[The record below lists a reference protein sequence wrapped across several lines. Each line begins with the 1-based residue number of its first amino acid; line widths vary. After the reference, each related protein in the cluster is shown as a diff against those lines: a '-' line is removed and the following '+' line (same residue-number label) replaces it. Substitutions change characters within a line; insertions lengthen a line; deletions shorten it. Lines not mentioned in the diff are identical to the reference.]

1 MKFSFS
7 KKRFFTSGCRYIF
20 LLCFLLNACSTFR
33 EQQPLQT
40 TERLAK
46 AQGWEE
52 LYLSATPFSLR
63 SYLSPRSVSNGAL
76 TIYIE
81 GDGSAWDRGQYP
93 SEDPT
98 PKDPIGLKLA
108 LAHPDGAVAYLARP
122 CQYVADSTL
131 CKSKVWTS
139 ERFSQPAVQSTNQAI
154 NLLKIRTGAQKI
166 VLVGYS
172 GGAAIALLAAAQR
185 NDVQSIIAVAGNVN
199 PHLWVDALGLEPLSG
214 SLDPRTV
221 ISSIT
226 PIPQVYFTGGRDR
239 VLAPMLTEEWIKLF
253 PNNSRPSLVQVEENG
268 HVCCWV
274 EQWPL
279 LWTQFIQNAANLK

>member
-1 MKFSFS
+1 MKFPISQKSFFS
-7 KKRFFTSGCRYIF
+7 SGCRFI
-20 LLCFLLNACSTFR
+20 LLGCFLLNACSNVR
-33 EQQPLQT
+33 EQQPLQSA
-40 TERLAK
+40 ERLTK
-46 AQGWEE
+46 SQGWEE
-52 LYLSATPFSLR
+52 LYLPAAPFSLR
-63 SYLSPRSVSNGAL
+63 SYLSPRSVSNGSL

-93 SEDPT
+93 SKDPT

-108 LAHPDGAVAYLARP
+108 LAQPDGAVAYLARP
-122 CQYVADSTL
+122 CQYILEPTL
-131 CKSKVWTS
+131 CNPKAWTS
-139 ERFSQPAVQSTNQAI
+139 ERFSQSAVQSTNQAI

-185 NDVQSIIAVAGNVN
+185 NDVQSIITVAGNVN
-199 PHLWVDALGLEPLSG
+199 PHLWVDSLGLEPLNG
-214 SLDPRTV
+214 SLDPRAV
-221 ISSIT
+221 IPLIAA
-226 PIPQVYFTGGRDR
+226 IPQIYFIGGKDR
-239 VLAPMLTEEWIKLF
+239 VLAPVLTEEWMKLF
-253 PNNSRPSLVQVEENG
+253 PNNSRPSLVQVKENG